1 MTKRISCLRTR
12 VLTLAF
18 TAASLFAG
26 TARAQHFEYKEHHL
40 GPTGLFGVTSPTDI
54 KITKVEPGSP
64 ADGKISVDDVIVA
77 AGGLPFKD
85 NTRPQLA
92 AAIDQAETEPAKGI
106 LTVTLKDGT
115 KVDLQ
120 LKVLGSY
127 SATAP
132 YHCPKTDAIITQ
144 AAEAIARSKE
154 FAVHGVP
161 IDLLGLLA
169 TGEPKYVEVVKNALH
184 SAPWAKPDFKLSLA
198 DSGIWR
204 WGYTNLL
211 LAEYYLLTGDKY
223 VLPAL
228 NTYSVAL
235 AEGRDAAGLWG
246 HRVANPETNRG
257 QFHGR
262 LPGYA
267 VMNQSSLPCLVSL
280 LLADKCGIK
289 HPEVQ
294 AGIEQTH
301 HFYES
306 FIGKGTLPYGVHNPK
321 ADSFNNNG
329 MSGLVA
335 VAFAIRANTRGAA
348 FFSRMAAAA
357 TNTLETG
364 HTGHYF
370 NQLWTGLGA
379 DLAGPETSAA
389 FFKETRWLHTL
400 NRTWDGNF
408 TYDDCVSK
416 AGEFSYRGLSDA
428 GSHLLNYCLG
438 RHKLFITGR
447 DADPSIWLRGSEV
460 SDTIALATMDIKGE
474 SDDELLVLL
483 GHPLPKVRGEAVGA
497 LRARK
502 HQLMGSIRKMLKEG
516 TAKQRQ
522 SAIAYFGAGC
532 PKEQITQA
540 QEDLLSI
547 MRDPKEHMAVRAE
560 AAGSLC
566 GLGEA
571 AYPYFDDLLK
581 LVMVAKPDDK
591 LGKIDEQLGASL
603 NALCKDPY
611 AAGLVKNKELFY
623 AVAHKLLDH
632 KRASGRIAGTAMIAN
647 IPLADFHYVADKV
660 QYIIDDKDLT
670 YHSYHNLGA
679 KTNCIAILANLNIKG
694 GIEAAFATLDDPNG
708 KAGFKIRLIMD
719 VLPKYGAN
727 AKYVLPK
734 IKGSDVGK
742 FQKQWNEMVE
752 KIETAAPATKSM
764 ITLDEAKRYGQDMKK
779 PGN

>member
-1 MTKRISCLRTR
+1 MTTRISNHRARFLA
-12 VLTLAF
+12 LAF
-18 TAASLFAG
+18 TAASLLAG
-26 TARAQHFEYKEHHL
+26 TTHAQHFEYKEHHL
-40 GPTGLFGVTSPTDI
+40 GSTGLFGVTSQTDI
-54 KITKVEPGSP
+54 KITKVQPGSP
-64 ADGKISVDDVIVA
+64 ADGKIKVDDVIVA

-92 AAIDQAETEPAKGI
+92 AAIDQAETAMTKGI
-106 LTVTLKDGT
+106 LSLTLKGGT

-127 SATAP
+127 SDTAP

-169 TGEPKYVEVVKNALH
+169 TGEPKYVEVVKKALH
-184 SAPWAKPDFKLSLA
+184 AAPWASPNLKLSLS
-198 DSGIWR
+198 DSGIWS

-211 LAEYYLLTGDKY
+211 LAEYYLLTRDEY

-228 NTYSVAL
+228 KTYSVAL

-246 HRVANPETNRG
+246 HRVANPATNRG
-257 QFHGR
+257 QLHGR

-267 VMNQSSLPCLVSL
+267 VMNQSSLPCFVSL

-289 HPEVQ
+289 HPELQ

-301 HFYES
+301 HFYEA

-335 VAFAIRANTRGAA
+335 VAFAIRGNTRGAA

-357 TNTLETG
+357 TDTMETG

-447 DADPSIWLRGSEV
+447 DADPSIWLKGSDV
-460 SDTIALATMDIKGE
+460 TATIALATMDIKTKT
-474 SDDELLVLL
+474 DAELLDFL
-483 GHPLPKVRGEAVGA
+483 GHPMPKVRDEAVTESRSRQHKLISSIGMM
-497 LRARK
+497 LR
-502 HQLMGSIRKMLKEG
+502 EG
-516 TAKQRQ
+516 TPLQRQ
-522 SAIAYFGAGC
+522 SAIGYFGYGC
-532 PKEQITQA
+532 PKEQLDLA
-540 QEDLLSI
+540 QGDLVSI
-547 MRDPKEHMAVRAE
+547 MRDPKQDMALRAD
-560 AAGSLC
+560 AASSLC

-571 AYPYFDDLLK
+571 AYPYFDDLLQ
-581 LVMVAKPDDK
+581 LVMAAKPDDK

-623 AVAHKLLDH
+623 AVAHKLMDH
-632 KRASGRIAGTAMIAN
+632 KRTSGRIAGTAMIAN
-647 IPLADFHYVADKV
+647 IPLADFHLVADKV

-694 GIEAAFATLDDPNG
+694 GIESAFDTLDDPNG
-708 KAGFKIRLIMD
+708 KAGFKLRMLMD

-727 AKYVLPK
+727 AQYALPK
-734 IKGSDVGK
+734 IKAVNAGK
-742 FQKQWNEMVE
+742 FQKQWDAMV
-752 KIETAAPATKSM
+752 KQIEAATTTRKM
-764 ITLDEAKRYGQDMKK
+764 ITLDEAKHYGQDMKK